1 MKFET
6 YERKTGKKVD
16 KQFLLVRLV
25 YSVLLSADPTEHFD
39 IADQHPDIV
48 ADMIRKLE
56 KYRESL
62 VPAHLESG
70 RDFPLPDIVA
80 QTGVWSPGWC

>member
-1 MKFET
+1 M
-6 YERKTGKKVD
+6 D
-16 KQFLLVRLV
+16 QFLVVLSIHYMYIRII

-48 ADMIRKLE
+48 EDMIRKLE

-62 VPAHLESG
+62 VPARLG
-70 RDFPLPDIVA
+70 RRQDFPKPDIVV
-80 QTGVWSPGWC
+80 QTGIWSPGWC

>member
-1 MKFET
+1 M
-6 YERKTGKKVD
+6 
-16 KQFLLVRLV
+16 
-25 YSVLLSADPTEHFD
+25 VLLSADPTEHFD

-48 ADMIRKLE
+48 ENMKRKLE

-62 VPAHLESG
+62 VPSLESG
-70 RDFPLPDIVA
+70 RDFPLPESIA